1 MHGTRKKARRHEY
14 FSRIF
19 LDFSAMYGQA
29 HSTSPVHNSKVNSF
43 KIYVAQYRVVT
54 TEQYN

>member
-1 MHGTRKKARRHEY
+1 MNIFQD

-19 LDFSAMYGQA
+19 LDFSAKVYDQA
-29 HSTSPVHNSKVNSF
+29 HFTSPVHNSKMNSF
-43 KIYVAQYRVVT
+43 KIYVAQYRVAT

>member
-1 MHGTRKKARRHEY
+1 MNIFQD

-19 LDFSAMYGQA
+19 LDFSAKVYDQA
-29 HSTSPVHNSKVNSF
+29 HSTSPVHNSKMNSF